1 MTARRSIAA
10 ALLVAAT
17 FVTALASG
25 CSAAVTGSA
34 APDPVALTTPAPFP
48 TPTGDEYADPD
59 GRFRLVPPPGWVVDT
74 SGQQE
79 TAVRFVDPE
88 PTLTPAGPKAAN
100 VNVFVVAAGI
110 DLTKT
115 VLGTRRELGGVPGY
129 KRLVDEPATL
139 HDGTPAH
146 VFGGTFTD
154 RQSGVEL
161 RNVQVYAVRD
171 GTTIVATGTAPSES
185 WSSYEATFTTI
196 VHSLS
201 VAG

>member
-1 MTARRSIAA
+1 MTAWRSVVA
-10 ALLVAAT
+10 ALLLAV
-17 FVTALASG
+17 LASG
-25 CSAAVTGSA
+25 CSATVAGSA
-34 APDPVALTTPAPFP
+34 VPDPVALTTPAPFP
-48 TPTGDEYADPD
+48 APVGEAYTDPD
-59 GRFRLVPPPGWVVDT
+59 GRFRLVPPPDWVVDT

-88 PTLTPAGPKAAN
+88 PTLTTAGPKAAN
-100 VNVFVVAAGI
+100 VNVYVVAAGI

-129 KRLVDEPATL
+129 ERLVDEPATL

-161 RNVQVYAVRD
+161 RNLQVYAVRG
-171 GTTIVATGTAPSES
+171 GTTIVATGTAPAES
-185 WSSYEATFTTI
+185 WSSYEATFTTT